1 MKRRRFFNMYL
12 TTTISVTL
20 VLFLLGLETSILL
33 SARHLV
39 QQVKEN
45 VALTV
50 VLNDNTDSLSLV
62 RMNNVLSVAPFVRE
76 FTYISEQQALE
87 EHVRNLGDDP
97 SKFLGFNPLQASYE
111 VRLNAD
117 YAQSDSI
124 ALIKTK
130 LTAFPFVNRIIY
142 QEEVVNILDSN
153 VNNISLILLGVGVV
167 LLFVALVLI
176 VNTVR
181 LHVYSKRFLINTMKL
196 VGATPWVIKSPVVRR
211 NALMGFIAACLALLV
226 LVGTFYYTQYQLNIM
241 LIIVNLQNLIIISA
255 IVILAGV
262 LITTLA
268 SVFAVNRYIRMKTDD
283 LYYV

>member
-167 LLFVALVLI
+167 LLFVALALI
-176 VNTVR
+176 INTVR